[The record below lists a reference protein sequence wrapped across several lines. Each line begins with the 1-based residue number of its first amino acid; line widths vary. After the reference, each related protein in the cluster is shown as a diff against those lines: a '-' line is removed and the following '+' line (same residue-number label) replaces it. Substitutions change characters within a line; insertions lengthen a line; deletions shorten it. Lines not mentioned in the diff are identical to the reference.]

1 MASSHDEESWN
12 GISEEED
19 GGSMD
24 LTEALANI
32 QSSSTK
38 ANPTELVECSDGD
51 EDEDEF
57 IRLSSKKANFKAG
70 SKVLKSSTANKK
82 AGGTMT
88 GGGSFQS
95 LGLHPSL
102 LRAILLRGFNTPTPI
117 QRAVLPHILAS
128 PPRDVVGMART
139 GSGKTLAYLIPL
151 IQALGGI
158 HSVQFGIRAL
168 ILVPTRELALQVL
181 KVGTNFVFCVNFN
194 PQSHLIV
201 SGSFDETVRIWE
213 VKTGKC
219 LKVLPAHSEPVT
231 AVHFNRDGTLI
242 VSSSFDGLCRIWD
255 TATGQCLKTLIDEDN
270 PPVSFVKFSPNGKY
284 ILAGTLDSVLRL
296 WDAHTGRWLK
306 TYTGHKNEKFCVFS
320 SFSVTSGKWIV
331 SGSEDNCIYIWN
343 LQSRE
348 VVQRL
353 VGHTDC
359 VLTVACHPSQNII
372 ASGAQTLDK
381 TIKIW
386 KHA

>member
-1 MASSHDEESWN
+1 MESSSSSYDEPSWN

-19 GGSMD
+19 GGSID
-24 LTEALANI
+24 LTEALANVK
-32 QSSSTK
+32 SSST

-70 SKVLKSSTANKK
+70 SKVLKSSTSNNKK
-82 AGGTMT
+82 AAGTIT

-181 KVGTNFVFCVNFN
+181 KVGKDLAKGFIQGDRSKST
-194 PQSHLIV
+194 SHDSDQPRKVEGLRWGLIV
-201 SGSFDETVRIWE
+201 GGDSLEDQFTMFSTNPDVY
-213 VKTGKC
+213 
-219 LKVLPAHSEPVT
+219 AHL
-231 AVHFNRDGTLI
+231 F
-242 VSSSFDGLCRIWD
+242 
-255 TATGQCLKTLIDEDN
+255 
-270 PPVSFVKFSPNGKY
+270 
-284 ILAGTLDSVLRL
+284 
-296 WDAHTGRWLK
+296 
-306 TYTGHKNEKFCVFS
+306 
-320 SFSVTSGKWIV
+320 
-331 SGSEDNCIYIWN
+331 
-343 LQSRE
+343 
-348 VVQRL
+348 
-353 VGHTDC
+353 
-359 VLTVACHPSQNII
+359 II
-372 ASGAQTLDK
+372 HHLL
-381 TIKIW
+381 
-386 KHA
+386 